1 MMALVEL
8 GLTAIGGIVKTWL
21 ASSEAD
27 KAQIEADM
35 MTAVKGL
42 LAVRKETG
50 DAHDERLKVA
60 LEAIKAAG
68 G

>member
-8 GLTAIGGIVKTWL
+8 GLTAIGGIVKTWM

-35 MTAVKGL
+35 LTAVKGL
-42 LAVRKETG
+42 LEVRKATG
-50 DAHDERLKVA
+50 DAHDERLKIA

>member
-35 MTAVKGL
+35 MTAVKSL

-68 G
+68 S

>member
-8 GLTAIGGIVKTWL
+8 GLTAISGIVKTWM
-21 ASSEAD
+21 ASTAEQ

-35 MTAVKGL
+35 MTAVKSL

>member
-8 GLTAIGGIVKTWL
+8 GLTAIGGIVKTWMV
-21 ASSEAD
+21 SSEAD

-42 LAVRKETG
+42 LAVRKETS
-50 DAHDERLKVA
+50 DAHDERLKIA